1 MQAVVVDLHREQL
14 ARLEVAVDHHPKGLA
29 ELRRV
34 VVQRDR
40 RAHAPL
46 PKPEDHVA
54 VQPACARGRGGAMG
68 DTGRGT
74 GLAARFVRWCST
86 VGRLEGWGWGGHAR
100 REAPGEEV
108 VWIGGGGGGDRG
120 GERSLWMRAIA
131 SARRRR
137 SLAFTA
143 LIWTASTYSKTSDS
157 LLASFSASSAASSSS
172 GTAVCSARCP
182 VETETRKV
190 RGYRKTSPANEMITI
205 RAMKKPRAVSSI
217 AAAEAMRRR
226 APAAQT
232 PRPAGLCGGCN
243 SSGRQP
249 RKSSLKS

>member
-1 MQAVVVDLHREQL
+1 
-14 ARLEVAVDHHPKGLA
+14 
-29 ELRRV
+29 
-34 VVQRDR
+34 
-40 RAHAPL
+40 
-46 PKPEDHVA
+46 
-54 VQPACARGRGGAMG
+54 MG
-68 DTGRGT
+68 DTSRGT

-86 VGRLEGWGWGGHAR
+86 VGRLEGAVGGGHAR

-226 APAAQT
+226 APAGQT
-232 PRPAGLCGGCN
+232 PRLALCRPLHTSNNQRSCIFLESYACPPLLPLVRRRCSQLRAAAARWWHDAAN
-243 SSGRQP
+243 RAP
-249 RKSSLKS
+249 

>member
-1 MQAVVVDLHREQL
+1 M
-14 ARLEVAVDHHPKGLA
+14 
-29 ELRRV
+29 
-34 VVQRDR
+34 
-40 RAHAPL
+40 
-46 PKPEDHVA
+46 
-54 VQPACARGRGGAMG
+54 
-68 DTGRGT
+68 
-74 GLAARFVRWCST
+74 
-86 VGRLEGWGWGGHAR
+86 GGHAR

-217 AAAEAMRRR
+217 AAADAMRRR
-226 APAAQT
+226 APAAKLSPCGPLHNLNNQGNCT
-232 PRPAGLCGGCN
+232 LSTRCPVRRFSPSSAAAQPALRGAARWWHDAAN
-243 SSGRQP
+243 RAP
-249 RKSSLKS
+249 